1 MAVGGFNAI
10 LESMAQ
16 ADFFSGVL
24 PFLISYVLFYFTMKQ
39 LPLFEE
45 NNEKVAGI
53 VSIAAAFYVARFITV
68 NAVYQQFFVQY
79 FGTLTLGIIGILGL
93 LMLLAMMGWDLN
105 SWDTQD
111 RSWITGLM
119 AVIAIA
125 AFTVSGG
132 LSAFIPSGTGSGVLP
147 GLLNI
152 LAVGLETGFVWII
165 LVLGVVGWVVA
176 GGDNQNT
183 GGGNP

>member
-1 MAVGGFNAI
+1 MAVGGFNVI

-39 LPLFEE
+39 LPLFDE

-79 FGTLTLGIIGILGL
+79 FGTLTIGIIGILGL
-93 LMLLAMMGWDLN
+93 LMLLAMMGWDLR

-111 RSWITGLM
+111 KSWITGLM

-132 LSAFIPSGTGSGVLP
+132 LSAFVPSGTGSGVLSA
-147 GLLNI
+147 LLNI
-152 LAVGLETGFVWII
+152 VAISFETGLVWIL
-165 LVLGVVGWVVA
+165 LVLGVVGWVA
-176 GGDNQNT
+176 ASDDGNP

>member
-1 MAVGGFNAI
+1 VAVGGFNVI

-39 LPLFEE
+39 LPLFDE

-93 LMLLAMMGWDLN
+93 LMLLAMMGWDW
-105 SWDTQD
+105 SDFD
-111 RSWITGLM
+111 STGKSVVGGIMGL
-119 AVIAIA
+119 IAIA

-132 LSAFIPSGTGSGVLP
+132 LSAFIPSGTGSGIWTAVL
-147 GLLNI
+147 N
-152 LAVGLETGFVWII
+152 AVAIGLETGLVWII
-165 LVLGVVGWVVA
+165 LVIGVVAWVVA
-176 GGDNQNT
+176 SSDNGTTTTN
-183 GGGNP
+183 

>member
-1 MAVGGFNAI
+1 MAVGGFNVI

-39 LPLFEE
+39 LPLFDE

-68 NAVYQQFFVQY
+68 NAVYQQFFVRY

-93 LMLLAMMGWDLN
+93 MMLMAMMGWNVGDWNPGNRPYLA
-105 SWDTQD
+105 
-111 RSWITGLM
+111 GLM
-119 AVIAIA
+119 ALIAIA

-132 LSAFIPSGTGSGVLP
+132 LFAFVPSGAGSGVLAA
-147 GLLNI
+147 LLNI
-152 LAVGLETGFVWII
+152 VAVGLETGLVWIL
-165 LVLGVVGWVVA
+165 LVLGVVAWVA
-176 GGDNQNT
+176 ASDDGNT
-183 GGGNP
+183 GGGTP